1 MVLGIAFLKGFVRC
15 YINLI
20 QFVEIRTG
28 VRDIQELHIEN
39 NIDATLLQE
48 Y

>member
-1 MVLGIAFLKGFVRC
+1 MVLGIAFLKGFVKC
-15 YINLI
+15 YISLI
-20 QFVEIRTG
+20 QFGEIGAR
-28 VRDIQELHIEN
+28 VRGIQELQIEN

>member
-1 MVLGIAFLKGFVRC
+1 MVLDIAFLKGFVRC

-20 QFVEIRTG
+20 QFVEIRTR
-28 VRDIQELHIEN
+28 VRGIQKLHIEKN
-39 NIDATLLQE
+39 LDATLLQE